1 MTVRELLSRID
12 TAELVEWMAF
22 YELEPFGYFRRD
34 LEAAMIAQTIANVN
48 RGKGKQPFKLNDF
61 LLKFKADE
69 DERKQ
74 SVSEMKSILL
84 AIAKIQNAK
93 VRDEKQLEAN
103 LSRPPSRVRKTKKKE
118 GVPIEATITTT
129 ILEEEA
135 RNTHGG

>member
-34 LEAAMIAQTIANVN
+34 LEAALIAQTIANVN
-48 RGKGKQPFKLNDF
+48 KGKGKQPFKLTDF

-84 AIAKIQNAK
+84 AIAKAQNAK
-93 VRDEKQLEAN
+93 VRDEKELDES
-103 LSRPPSRVRKTKKKE
+103 LSRPPTRFKKRKKQE
-118 GVPIEATITTT
+118 GTPPETTT
-129 ILEEEA
+129 VLKEDVKE
-135 RNTHGG
+135 NG